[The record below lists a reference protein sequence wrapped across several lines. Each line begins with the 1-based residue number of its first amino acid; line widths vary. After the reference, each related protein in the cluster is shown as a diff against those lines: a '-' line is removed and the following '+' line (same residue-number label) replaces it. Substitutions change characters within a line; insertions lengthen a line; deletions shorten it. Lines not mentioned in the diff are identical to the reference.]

1 MGRLVLIKSVHLCL
15 QNPFSGL
22 GVNARTST
30 LSVPATPTD
39 DTFWAVSFAPHHPA
53 LPRLLW
59 PTPISPIPCS
69 AQRDS
74 TTPKTEKNGGFPHP
88 EERVRLCPRQAAGA
102 RGGKGGD
109 RGPGTPK
116 ATKAQTQ
123 CCHSRGRAVGPGP
136 SCPDTIGA
144 APRATCV
151 HCAPAAPPPPQPLL
165 SVPHRIMDPLCVL
178 GWTRTLFRRKKLCL
192 SVRRDRPRKGRGGAA
207 GSVPRCSP
215 QHWPCAARRPQPPSH
230 QRRGGVPTGTLTRR
244 TARTFSHLAKHRQH
258 PPTPTSSLQTEPQ
271 RGFASP
277 PHPQV
282 PRRRSSG
289 WAQPN
294 LHGMAAPT
302 ASLRANAAGWEP
314 SPPSSQPRSRGLS
327 WLPLGHPQSGPFY
340 PVFVPM
346 SPRAAPR
353 SEGSPGTT
361 PWAARGS

>member
-1 MGRLVLIKSVHLCL
+1 MLPFTGPRRGSRPFLPRHNRGGPARHLC
-15 QNPFSGL
+15 
-22 GVNARTST
+22 
-30 LSVPATPTD
+30 
-39 DTFWAVSFAPHHPA
+39 A
-53 LPRLLW
+53 L
-59 PTPISPIPCS
+59 C
-69 AQRDS
+69 
-74 TTPKTEKNGGFPHP
+74 
-88 EERVRLCPRQAAGA
+88 AG
-102 RGGKGGD
+102 
-109 RGPGTPK
+109 
-116 ATKAQTQ
+116 
-123 CCHSRGRAVGPGP
+123 S
-136 SCPDTIGA
+136 
-144 APRATCV
+144 
-151 HCAPAAPPPPQPLL
+151 PPPPQPLL

-346 SPRAAPR
+346 SPRAAPQ